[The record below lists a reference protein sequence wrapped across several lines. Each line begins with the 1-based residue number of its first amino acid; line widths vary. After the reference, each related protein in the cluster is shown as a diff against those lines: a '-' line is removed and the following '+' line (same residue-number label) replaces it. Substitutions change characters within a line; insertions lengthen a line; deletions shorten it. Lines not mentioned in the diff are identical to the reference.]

1 MRPTMSRIVLTII
14 FGSAAFNS
22 HAATDVASAEK
33 TTDSPVAVKPEPKP
47 EQSVT
52 PHTLKFGALSLD
64 YNATAGTAI
73 IRDDADKPIASMG
86 YIAYTKRGVKDLT
99 RRPILFAFNG
109 GPGSSSLWLH
119 MGYLGPKRVAT
130 PDAQA
135 AGPAPFNVVDNIY
148 SPLDKSDIVLID
160 PVGTGL
166 SKAVGDKKDEDFW
179 GVDSDIDSVAR
190 FIAQYLDDN
199 HRWGSPKYLL
209 GESYGTTRGAGVVR
223 YLQQRRNV
231 AFNGVVLVSVATDIE
246 AIFAEIPG
254 NDRPYPLYL
263 PAFAATAWYH
273 KALPSAHPDLAVFV
287 QEVRD
292 YADGPYAA
300 AIGRG
305 DTLTTAERLAVAQR
319 MHEYTGLSVDYLVSA
334 NLRVGETAFDHELLK
349 TTGRTVGRVDSRFIG
364 LTFDLRA
371 KDSETDPHMNAIRFA
386 YAGAFLDYLHADL
399 KFGVGKTYVPSN
411 FSLGD
416 KWKWQH
422 HTVDGGDQMAVNTGY
437 DLARALVEDT
447 HLKVLVLNGYFDL
460 ATPFSGTEYMMN
472 HLGVGPDVHARISM
486 KYYEAGHMMYIHPPS
501 LQKMKSDLDAFINET
516 SGL

>member
-1 MRPTMSRIVLTII
+1 MRISFRASIIAVLATACFALSGFAQTAAPTNPAPAGIVAPAPTPAKTN
-14 FGSAAFNS
+14 AAAKPKVQTKGATTT
-22 HAATDVASAEK
+22 AAKKADA
-33 TTDSPVAVKPEPKP
+33 KPEPKP

-52 PHTLKFGALSLD
+52 PHTLKFGTLSLD
-64 YNATAGTAI
+64 YSATAGTAI

-292 YADGPYAA
+292 YANGPYAS
-300 AIGRG
+300 AIGRC
-305 DTLTTAERLAVAQR
+305 A
-319 MHEYTGLSVDYLVSA
+319 
-334 NLRVGETAFDHELLK
+334 
-349 TTGRTVGRVDSRFIG
+349 
-364 LTFDLRA
+364 
-371 KDSETDPHMNAIRFA
+371 
-386 YAGAFLDYLHADL
+386 AD
-399 KFGVGKTYVPSN
+399 
-411 FSLGD
+411 
-416 KWKWQH
+416 
-422 HTVDGGDQMAVNTGY
+422 A
-437 DLARALVEDT
+437 
-447 HLKVLVLNGYFDL
+447 
-460 ATPFSGTEYMMN
+460 
-472 HLGVGPDVHARISM
+472 
-486 KYYEAGHMMYIHPPS
+486 
-501 LQKMKSDLDAFINET
+501 
-516 SGL
+516 

>member
-166 SKAVGDKKDEDFW
+166 SKAVGGKK
-179 GVDSDIDSVAR
+179 VASSP
-190 FIAQYLDDN
+190 IAT
-199 HRWGSPKYLL
+199 STP
-209 GESYGTTRGAGVVR
+209 
-223 YLQQRRNV
+223 
-231 AFNGVVLVSVATDIE
+231 I
-246 AIFAEIPG
+246 
-254 NDRPYPLYL
+254 
-263 PAFAATAWYH
+263 
-273 KALPSAHPDLAVFV
+273 
-287 QEVRD
+287 
-292 YADGPYAA
+292 ADP
-300 AIGRG
+300 
-305 DTLTTAERLAVAQR
+305 
-319 MHEYTGLSVDYLVSA
+319 
-334 NLRVGETAFDHELLK
+334 
-349 TTGRTVGRVDSRFIG
+349 
-364 LTFDLRA
+364 
-371 KDSETDPHMNAIRFA
+371 
-386 YAGAFLDYLHADL
+386 
-399 KFGVGKTYVPSN
+399 
-411 FSLGD
+411 
-416 KWKWQH
+416 
-422 HTVDGGDQMAVNTGY
+422 
-437 DLARALVEDT
+437 
-447 HLKVLVLNGYFDL
+447 
-460 ATPFSGTEYMMN
+460 
-472 HLGVGPDVHARISM
+472 RI
-486 KYYEAGHMMYIHPPS
+486 
-501 LQKMKSDLDAFINET
+501 
-516 SGL
+516 